1 MKKGGLLAFL
11 WLASQLCLLLA
22 FRHTIAALPGI
33 LLRRILH
40 ID

>member
-1 MKKGGLLAFL
+1 MKKGRLLAFL

-22 FRHTIAALPGI
+22 LRHTVAPLPSI